1 MAVLL
6 TIAVVIFAAGIVLF
20 ATVAF
25 VREQPRP
32 LLLDRAVIVLE
43 GVLLVRAAVDV
54 VLMLTGS
61 QLAHDATHL
70 GYLVSSVAL
79 LPCALQFLE
88 GDRSKWSTLV
98 LGVATLAVLVVAVR
112 LEVTAS
118 G

>member
-1 MAVLL
+1 VLL
-6 TIAVVIFAAGIVLF
+6 TIAVVIFAAGIVLL

-61 QLAHDATHL
+61 QLVHDATHL

-112 LEVTAS
+112 LEVTTS